1 MTPTPASLRLVLLST
16 LMLMVVTTA
25 GVISGYQ
32 LSRRLTMD
40 VGEFGDGP
48 FLSGFYA
55 DEPDIG
61 YRYRWTRGHAEVSFA
76 GAGSAAPFSVVIR
89 AQGAR
94 PAPASTSTSAP
105 APADHSQPVTMSVT
119 LNGVPLDPPTVALS
133 SDVRD
138 YAFRVPLSS
147 GGGAPHLHAPY
158 TLALDVPTFRPPN
171 DARDLG
177 IKVDRVELAQVSTGV
192 NWPPL
197 YILLWTLL
205 MVGALF
211 ALLQRW
217 AWAWAWAWAPALPPV
232 LSLAGAVLVC
242 LWIGASVMYATAYLP
257 WVAATLAVAALLAYV
272 RPLRWWPIAEAGAEA
287 DSVVRWKPAR
297 WIMLAALAV
306 YAVVA
311 LWCILQ
317 VDWIGHAD
325 YAENAVVARNLVEG
339 RGLVVDYV
347 AQFYRYYP
355 GITHPADTWPL
366 LQPLLIAPFFVLFGP
381 HTWAAKLPN
390 LLVMLALGWGVF
402 TAASRLWDC
411 RAGLLAG
418 LLVLAHP
425 YFFNAVLYPIND
437 LPFAAIFFALA
448 WLVWLVWR
456 PQTSEAGAV
465 AEHAF
470 NGRREYMLAALTGVL
485 AGLLVWSK
493 PSGAV
498 LLIGVGLWV
507 ALAWLWRWGRV
518 RLQSRGAGRNKGSE
532 GAGCD
537 GTVSSPSSMQSRG
550 AGRNKG
556 SEGGEGERLPWRCV
570 LVAGVVAGLVLLPLM
585 VRNLLAFGVP
595 FYSTESYDAW
605 ILRYWPYYQW
615 ENIYRVYAGGE
626 LPHPRWVVGGKFG
639 YQNLIDAFAINLRWV
654 WDRGVMEDP
663 GEGEYVVGP
672 LALLGAA
679 VGVAVLSRRAVGLF
693 GMVGLSVD
701 LYAAFVLIYWHF
713 EGRYF
718 QVAVPWLYM
727 LVAWGLIWL
736 WDRGR
741 ARLPVSG
748 LGRVLRQAALILP
761 VGGMLAVAWPHLWAI
776 SGQIATD
783 TRPTGFVDT
792 MRWLAHNSAPT
803 DVVMTRDPWEL
814 NWYTRRKAVMI
825 PYEDLPTIERIARIY
840 GVTML
845 QLGGP
850 VDRVDVSRCPSPDA
864 PSPGSFPTGSRPAL
878 DGLYC
883 GRQLPGYTLVF
894 QQGGGTIYRLEP
906 GN

>member
-1 MTPTPASLRLVLLST
+1 MTSTPASLRLVLLSV
-16 LMLMVVTTA
+16 LMLVVVTTA

-32 LSRRLTMD
+32 LNRRLTLN

-94 PAPASTSTSAP
+94 PASASTSTSAP

-133 SDVRD
+133 PDLRD

-147 GGGAPHLHAPY
+147 GSGAPHLHAPY
-158 TLALDVPTFRPPN
+158 TLALDVPTFRPPG

-177 IKVDRVELAQVSTGV
+177 IKVDRVEMVQAGTGV

-211 ALLQRW
+211 ALPRRW
-217 AWAWAWAWAPALPPV
+217 SLAWAWAWAPALSPV
-232 LSLAGAVLVC
+232 LSLAGAVLAC
-242 LWIGASVMYATAYLP
+242 LWIGASVMYAAVYLP
-257 WVAATLAVAALLAYV
+257 WVAASVAVAALLAYV
-272 RPLRWWPIAEAGAEA
+272 RPLRWWPMAGTTA
-287 DSVVRWKPAR
+287 DSAHWKPAR

-347 AQFYRYYP
+347 AQFYRYYS

-402 TAASRLWDC
+402 TAASRLWDW

-448 WLVWLVWR
+448 RLAWR
-456 PQTSEAGAV
+456 LCQWTPGDVPAPVVGRT
-465 AEHAF
+465 F
-470 NGRREYMLAALTGVL
+470 DGRRKYALAVLTGVL

-498 LLIGVGLWV
+498 LIVGVMLW
-507 ALAWLWRWGRV
+507 AAFAWARRWGRV
-518 RLQSRGAGRNKGSE
+518 HLQGQGGAEGRGR
-532 GAGCD
+532 
-537 GTVSSPSSMQSRG
+537 
-550 AGRNKG
+550 
-556 SEGGEGERLPWRCV
+556 RLPWRCV
-570 LVAGVVAGLVLLPLM
+570 LTAGGVAGLVLVPLV

-639 YQNLIDAFAINLRWV
+639 YQNLIDAFVVNLRWV
-654 WDRGVMEDP
+654 WDRGVMENP

-672 LALLGAA
+672 LVLLGAA

-693 GMVGLSVD
+693 GMVGLSVG
-701 LYAAFVLIYWHF
+701 LYAAFVLTYWHF

-736 WDRGR
+736 WDRAR
-741 ARLPVSG
+741 ARLPVSEP
-748 LGRVLRQAALILP
+748 GRVLRQAALILP
-761 VGGMLAVAWPHLWAI
+761 VGGMLAVAWPHLSAI

-792 MRWLAHNSAPT
+792 MRWLAQNSAPT

-825 PYEDLPTIERIARIY
+825 PYEDLPTIERIARMY

-864 PSPGSFPTGSRPAL
+864 PSPDSFPTGSRPAL

-883 GRQLPGYTLVF
+883 GRQLPGYRLVF
-894 QQGGGTIYRLEP
+894 RQGGGTIYRLES